1 MDTQTALSTELDDTA
16 DATAAATAGASAA
29 ALEPPASNEDLLP
42 FYLLAMAGAY

>member
-16 DATAAATAGASAA
+16 DASASASAA
-29 ALEPPASNEDLLP
+29 ALEPPPSDEDLLP